1 MITYRRHYTEKKALN
16 FILKWFVDLVFVIC
30 LSLMISTF
38 AFSKI
43 TMVGHSM
50 ENVIVNGDKM
60 FIDKIS
66 YKIGNP
72 KRFDIIVFT
81 TDNDNSDTKL
91 IKRVIGLPGEKIYI
105 DSGKIYINGKELKD
119 DVVHDIIYNAGI
131 ASKEFTL
138 GNDEYFVLGDNRNN
152 SEDSRQESIGLINR
166 NNIEG
171 KVWIIYYPI
180 KRIEFIK

>member
-119 DVVHDIIYNAGI
+119 DVVHDRSVVEDELAGMHVHGGV
-131 ASKEFTL
+131 A
-138 GNDEYFVLGDNRNN
+138 GDVAGQGVRC
-152 SEDSRQESIGLINR
+152 ELDAA
-166 NNIEG
+166 
-171 KVWIIYYPI
+171 KA
-180 KRIEFIK
+180 